1 MDMIKVSPVGKCGRH
16 IWDEKGRDQI
26 AGIFISYAEDIV
38 FSLQFMFYENGDL
51 IMPGKHGSR
60 SHNQRGDYCAI
71 VFDYPSEFL
80 ISIGGSF
87 EQMNKKLTV
96 LSSIKFG
103 TNKGSYGPFGTPST
117 ENVDK
122 TDFFNFQIGN
132 YRLFGGFYGSQN
144 DDSIESIGF
153 YVKAIPS
160 SIINLKDS
168 TVNVKKEKDEE
179 D

>member
-1 MDMIKVSPVGKCGRH
+1 MNMIKVGPAGKRGGY

-26 AGIFISYAEDIV
+26 AGIFISYHEGIV
-38 FSLQFMFYENGDL
+38 FSLQFVFYENGDL
-51 IMPGKHGSR
+51 IMSEKYGRR
-60 SHNQRGDYCAI
+60 SYNQREDYCA
-71 VFDYPSEFL
+71 VVLDYPSEFL
-80 ISIGGSF
+80 TSISGSF
-87 EQMNKKLTV
+87 EQMNKKRTV

-117 ENVDK
+117 ENMDK

-144 DDSIESIGF
+144 EDSIDSIGF
-153 YVKAIPS
+153 YVKGIPS

-168 TVNVKKEKDEE
+168 TV
-179 D
+179 